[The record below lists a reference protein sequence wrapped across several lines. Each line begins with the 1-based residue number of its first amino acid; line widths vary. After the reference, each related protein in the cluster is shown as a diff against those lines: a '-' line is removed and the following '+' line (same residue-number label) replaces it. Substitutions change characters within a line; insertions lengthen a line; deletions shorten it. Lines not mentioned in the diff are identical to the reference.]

1 MRSPRMKQSAD
12 TWAQILK
19 SASNSDFDL
28 VDQGTDFPEFV
39 SGYFAAD
46 SKVGLDTRTAPQQFP
61 GKTSAG
67 SDGRCSWLQRLPP
80 TLVCLR
86 AKDFVLSGSDVPLL
100 RARALKLPRSLPPQL
115 SDNSQVVG
123 ADRDL
128 VVDKKAV
135 EETAE
140 FYDARLLWCQGP
152 HDIMLDP
159 VGLVVVCVCARAR
172 SLSL

>member
-1 MRSPRMKQSAD
+1 VLAVTGAVRGSSGSPRL
-12 TWAQILK
+12 W
-19 SASNSDFDL
+19 
-28 VDQGTDFPEFV
+28 FV
-39 SGYFAAD
+39 
-46 SKVGLDTRTAPQQFP
+46 LH
-61 GKTSAG
+61 
-67 SDGRCSWLQRLPP
+67 
-80 TLVCLR
+80 
-86 AKDFVLSGSDVPLL
+86 AKDLVLSGSDVPLL

-159 VGLVVVCVCARAR
+159 VGLVVVCVCARAL

>member
-1 MRSPRMKQSAD
+1 
-12 TWAQILK
+12 
-19 SASNSDFDL
+19 
-28 VDQGTDFPEFV
+28 
-39 SGYFAAD
+39 
-46 SKVGLDTRTAPQQFP
+46 VGLDTRTAPQQFP

-80 TLVCLR
+80 TLVCVHAEAL
-86 AKDFVLSGSDVPLL
+86 VLGGTSSDVPLL

-115 SDNSQVVG
+115 SDHSQVVG

-140 FYDARLLWCQGP
+140 FYDARLVWCQGP

-159 VGLVVVCVCARAR
+159 VGLVVVCVCMRAR
-172 SLSL
+172 SLSLVDTWHASSLVLAERS

>member
-1 MRSPRMKQSAD
+1 MLQTPKWGWTRARRHSSFPARLVLAATGAVRGSSGSPRL
-12 TWAQILK
+12 W
-19 SASNSDFDL
+19 
-28 VDQGTDFPEFV
+28 FV
-39 SGYFAAD
+39 
-46 SKVGLDTRTAPQQFP
+46 
-61 GKTSAG
+61 
-67 SDGRCSWLQRLPP
+67 C
-80 TLVCLR
+80 
-86 AKDFVLSGSDVPLL
+86 AKALVLSGMSSDVPLL

-152 HDIMLDP
+152 HDLMLDP
-159 VGLVVVCVCARAR
+159 VGLVVVCVFAR
-172 SLSL
+172 SRALSLTCGTLPVSSSLKEAERGGQRAACTFICPFISLSI